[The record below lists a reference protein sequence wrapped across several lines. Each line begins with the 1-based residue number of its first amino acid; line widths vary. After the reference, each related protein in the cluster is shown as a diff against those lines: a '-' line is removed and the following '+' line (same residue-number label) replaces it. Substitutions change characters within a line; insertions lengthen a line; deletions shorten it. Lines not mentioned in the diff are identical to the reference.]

1 MQSKAQKEDQE
12 ERIATL
18 EKRYLVAQ
26 RELNA
31 VQDGSDKLQTELALR
46 LAEIQAVRCTLCV
59 LLHFLCLINILLQA
73 TSTQSSHWHWLK
85 WTDFVLHF
93 VSELMQFDV
102 S

>member
-26 RELNA
+26 RELTS

-46 LAEIQAVRCTLCV
+46 LAEIKAVRSD
-59 LLHFLCLINILLQA
+59 FCLSFCSL
-73 TSTQSSHWHWLK
+73 TFYCK
-85 WTDFVLHF
+85 
-93 VSELMQFDV
+93 
-102 S
+102 

>member
-1 MQSKAQKEDQE
+1 MCLCTQSKAQKEDQE

-26 RELNA
+26 RELTS

-46 LAEIQAVRCTLCV
+46 LAEIKAVR
-59 LLHFLCLINILLQA
+59 FSLCLFLTLTADCQV
-73 TSTQSSHWHWLK
+73 
-85 WTDFVLHF
+85 VLSYYTA
-93 VSELMQFDV
+93 VCLELCNL